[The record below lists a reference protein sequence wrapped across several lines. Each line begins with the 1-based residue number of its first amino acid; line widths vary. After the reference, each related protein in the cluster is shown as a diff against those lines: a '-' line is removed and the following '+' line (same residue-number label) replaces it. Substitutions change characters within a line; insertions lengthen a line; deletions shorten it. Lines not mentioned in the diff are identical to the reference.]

1 MITEKEIET
10 VFIWKNKTRYNS
22 RTYITA
28 ATVHC
33 EVNGRKCLKGCSSHS
48 KVMFAHHDVKFTCLR
63 LNGDIG
69 TQSREKLAR
78 HTAQITYQCKR
89 DQIAV
94 LC

>member
-33 EVNGRKCLKGCSSHS
+33 EVNGRKCLKGMYHP
-48 KVMFAHHDVKFTCLR
+48 
-63 LNGDIG
+63 
-69 TQSREKLAR
+69 Q
-78 HTAQITYQCKR
+78 
-89 DQIAV
+89 
-94 LC
+94 